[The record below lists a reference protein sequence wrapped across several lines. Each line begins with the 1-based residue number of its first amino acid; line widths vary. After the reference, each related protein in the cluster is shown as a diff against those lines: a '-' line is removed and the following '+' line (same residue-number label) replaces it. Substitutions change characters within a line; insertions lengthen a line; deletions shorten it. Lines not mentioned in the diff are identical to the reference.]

1 MTVAAA
7 EPPPEAARESARAGQ
22 APDTPNPDGPTWTEL
37 ADAVYLAACRDAALP
52 VFPPQQAARG
62 TIAPGRPAPAAADA
76 PDAPGTPDAPG
87 ERTHEHPQERPQEHP
102 RQRPQERA
110 QQHPQEQ
117 PRAAHEK
124 APPVAAAPV
133 RPLVGL
139 RGGFGGAPG
148 AEQAARAEGPR
159 LDSLALGRA
168 LRPLRLFW
176 SSPYDTALDEEA
188 TAEQA
193 AVDGLWTPVCR
204 SLPERRQDLLLLVD
218 DGPSMALWRRTA
230 RQIVALMEQTAAF
243 RTVRR
248 LRWSPHGA
256 PPAALSPSA
265 RQLVLVV
272 TDGGH
277 DAWRDGSAAAFLHRL
292 AGTSPTAV
300 LNVLPQHLW
309 DLTLPTVTP
318 TRLRTASPAEPNRR
332 YDAEA
337 CSPEADALAPHA
349 VPEPGPA
356 DAIAVPVVEL
366 RPESLGRWARL
377 VAAADTSQWHRIAAL
392 LTAPA
397 GDLRAQAVGPV
408 PERLADVLLDGLDA
422 ADEPRRGAAPEP
434 SPERDRAERAAAMVR
449 RFRATASPA
458 AFALAKRL
466 AAVPLN
472 LPVMRLLQQALPGTR
487 FWNLA
492 EIVLLG
498 LVRRG
503 DERADVEDAY
513 TVSYDFVEGVRE
525 ELLALGRRADTIGA
539 LRQVQGFLGPRLEA
553 LWEGGGALVAP
564 DGDPADPPITD
575 RTRPFVAHLYTALCA
590 LSGPYLARANHL
602 GRLLQ
607 SHAAGP
613 RALTEAEAFT
623 SGHKHSLQ
631 YSKADSGS
639 NLKKSH
645 QTAIRYRP
653 QAPANTPDREGF
665 SAPPPSRAASPTAPP
680 PTAPSPTATTPPP
693 TPSAPPRS
701 LSGGPAVSAGLPVAP
716 GPRGPHDPPRIWGN
730 VPQRNR
736 NFTGRQTLLE
746 QLQDR
751 LGTGV
756 TAVLP
761 EALHGMG
768 GVGKSQIAVEY
779 VYRHSRDYRLIW
791 WVASEQENQIVQ
803 SLIELGEQM
812 GLQAGSEISA
822 VPAVLDA
829 LRRGEPYSDWLLV
842 FDNAEDPKEV
852 RKYFPSDGP
861 GRILVTSRNVQWSST
876 ASSLEVDVF
885 AREESVSL
893 LRRRSPELPDEAVNH
908 LAASLGDLPLA
919 VEQASVWLAE
929 TGMPV
934 QQYLELF
941 ERKWAELLQSD
952 PPPDYEMPVAAAW
965 NVSLERL
972 REDRPDALQLLQV
985 CAFFAPE
992 PISWDLFSAVRGISV
1007 PQELQAALDDPVK
1020 LGRAVREIGRYALA
1034 RIDHR
1039 QSTVQLHR
1047 LVQRVLVEQMNPQER
1062 AQMRHAAH
1070 QLLSNADPRNPQ
1082 RATFWPRYSSLL
1094 THLRASNAVECEEG
1108 WTRRLVLNEVWF
1120 LRARGDYAA
1129 ALNLGERAAEIW
1141 RQRLGDEHEE
1151 VLGID
1156 QQIAETLREQN
1167 LDLDRAFH
1175 MQAELVERYRR
1186 VLGDAHENTLQA
1198 QSFMAGNHR
1207 IRGNFYEAREID
1219 QRVYETSL
1227 AEFGPDDP
1235 ATLLT
1240 AHNYAVSLRLAGSPE
1255 KARELDHDTW
1265 QRRVEVLG
1273 EDHLY
1278 TLTTYNAYLL
1288 DLQEVGRYEES
1299 LEGYEQLAEDLREQL
1314 GGDHWFTVQV
1324 VRNLCVTRR
1333 KKGDHE
1339 GAYELSTPYISLV
1352 RNRFGERSR
1361 QYLQMAISHANDLRQ
1376 VGKLQEARQ
1385 LTEQALEEHRGLY
1398 GREHPHSHAMAMN
1411 LAVTLRLLGEN
1422 DGALALDQEIVDGLT
1437 RTLSAEHPRT
1447 LLARM
1452 NLASDHFALGRP
1464 DRAYEIDAA
1473 VAEEAARLRE
1483 RHPANLAVQLNLSH
1497 DLKALGRT
1505 EESSQILEEA
1515 LSTYRTILGP
1525 SHPATRDAEKGLRAN
1540 ADIDLISL

>member
-1 MTVAAA
+1 MTAASA
-7 EPPPEAARESARAGQ
+7 EPSPRAARESARAGRD
-22 APDTPNPDGPTWTEL
+22 PDTPSPEAPTWTEL
-37 ADAVYLAACRDAALP
+37 ADALYLAACQDAALP
-52 VFPPQQAARG
+52 EFPPLPAARG
-62 TIAPGRPAPAAADA
+62 TAGPARPGRTGRPPRADEPPGPRRSA
-76 PDAPGTPDAPG
+76 PDAPATPDTPNAPAG
-87 ERTHEHPQERPQEHP
+87 RPE
-102 RQRPQERA
+102 EV
-110 QQHPQEQ
+110 
-117 PRAAHEK
+117 HEK
-124 APPVAAAPV
+124 APPTAAAPV
-133 RPLVGL
+133 RPFGPLVGL
-139 RGGFGGAPG
+139 RGGAVGGAAG
-148 AEQAARAEGPR
+148 AERPPRPEGAHLP
-159 LDSLALGRA
+159 DSLALGRA
-168 LRPLRLFW
+168 LRPLRLHR
-176 SSPYDTALDEEA
+176 SSPHDVELDEEA

-193 AVDGLWTPVCR
+193 AADGLWTPVCR

-218 DGPSMALWRRTA
+218 DGPSMALWRGTA
-230 RQIVALMEQTAAF
+230 RRIGELMEQTAAF

-248 LRWSPHGA
+248 VRWSPRGAA
-256 PPAALSPSA
+256 PPALSPGA

-277 DAWRDGSAAAFLHRL
+277 DAWRDGSAAALLHRL
-292 AGTSPTAV
+292 AGSSPTAV

-318 TRLRTASPAEPNRR
+318 TRLRAASPAEPNRR
-332 YDAEA
+332 YDAET
-337 CSPEADALAPHA
+337 CPLEADALAPRA

-377 VAAADTSQWHRIAAL
+377 VAAADTGEWHRIAAL

-397 GDLRAQAVGPV
+397 GDLRAEAVGPV
-408 PERLADVLLDGLDA
+408 PERLADALLGG
-422 ADEPRRGAAPEP
+422 ADEAGER
-434 SPERDRAERAAAMVR
+434 PERDRAARAAAVVR

-472 LPVMRLLQQALPGTR
+472 LPVMRLLQQGLPGAR

-498 LVRRG
+498 LVRRSA
-503 DERADVEDAY
+503 DATDAVDVEDAY
-513 TVSYDFVEGVRE
+513 RVSYDFVDGVRE

-539 LRQVQGFLGPRLEA
+539 LRQVEGYLGPRLEA

-575 RTRPFVAHLYTALCA
+575 QTRPFVTHLYTALCA
-590 LSGPYLARANHL
+590 LSGPYLARADHL

-613 RALTEAEAFT
+613 RALTQAEAFT
-623 SGHKHSLQ
+623 SGHKQSLQ
-631 YSKADSGS
+631 YSQADSGS
-639 NLKKSH
+639 NLKKSR

-653 QAPANTPDREGF
+653 QAQANTPDRTG
-665 SAPPPSRAASPTAPP
+665 SSSSPPSQAAPSTATP
-680 PTAPSPTATTPPP
+680 PTAPSSPAPTPPP
-693 TPSAPPRS
+693 SPSAPPRS
-701 LSGGPAVSAGLPVAP
+701 LPGGPAVSAGLPVAP

-736 NFTGRQTLLE
+736 NFTGREALLE

-812 GLQAGSEISA
+812 GLQVGSEISA

-861 GRILVTSRNVQWSST
+861 GRILVTSRNVQWSHT

-908 LAASLGDLPLA
+908 LASSLGDLPLA

-941 ERKWAELLQSD
+941 ERKWAELLRSD

-1141 RQRLGDEHEE
+1141 RDRLGEDHEE
-1151 VLGID
+1151 VLSID

-1175 MQAELVERYRR
+1175 MQAELVDRYRR

-1255 KARELDHDTW
+1255 TARELDHDTW

-1288 DLQEVGRYEES
+1288 DLQEVGRYEEA
-1299 LEGYEQLAEDLREQL
+1299 LEGYEQLAEDLRDQL

-1352 RNRFGERSR
+1352 RGRFGERSR

-1376 VGKLQEARQ
+1376 VGKLQESRQ

-1437 RTLSAEHPRT
+1437 RTLAAEHPRT

-1497 DLKALGRT
+1497 DLKALGRA
-1505 EESSQILEEA
+1505 EESGQILDEA